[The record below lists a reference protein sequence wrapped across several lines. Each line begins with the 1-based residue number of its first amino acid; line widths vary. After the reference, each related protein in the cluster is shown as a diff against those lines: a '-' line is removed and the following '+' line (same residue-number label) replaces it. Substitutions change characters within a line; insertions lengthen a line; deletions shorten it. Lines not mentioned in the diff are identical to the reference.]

1 MHLFLSTKYT
11 QRTTL
16 TPFNATKHLHLIS
29 HMKYISRTFWSIQML
44 YFFDQMI
51 LTSRTKHSKYL
62 WSTSLLALVNPHFG
76 QSQVFWN
83 IQNQSNGLPE
93 AKEII
98 AIDFT

>member
-1 MHLFLSTKYT
+1 
-11 QRTTL
+11 
-16 TPFNATKHLHLIS
+16 
-29 HMKYISRTFWSIQML
+29 
-44 YFFDQMI
+44 MI